1 MVIQGAFQ
9 GAGRTGYAM
18 ILSILNRW
26 TLRFPLA
33 IGLGVFMGM
42 GAVGIW
48 WAFLVSD
55 VIGFVVGAAWMQWG
69 NWQQRLVG
77 HGRPIPRAAD

>member
-26 TLRFPLA
+26 VLRFPLA
-33 IGLGVFMGM
+33 LGLGVVMGM
-42 GAVGIW
+42 GAAGMW
-48 WAFLVSD
+48 WAFLISD
-55 VIGFVVGAAWMQWG
+55 VVGFAVGAVWMQWG
-69 NWQQRLVG
+69 HWQQRLVSR
-77 HGRPIPRAAD
+77 GRARPAAAD